1 MEATFWIG
9 QAFSIL
15 AVIISFVSYQMKTSR
30 GILVALTLATLMSC
44 IAYAVLGRDGGLW
57 LNVVC
62 IIRNICYYFKDKR
75 FLSSKAV
82 PVVLAVVMGVMGALS
97 WEAYYSVFFVVG
109 LVLNTLAMGY
119 FGPQNLRKSILLT
132 SSLILIYNIGPILV
146 PIFTGTIFSGTPD
159 VVEQIGKIS
168 VGGVINESVSIASS
182 VIGLIRYRKT
192 VDGETGIKQQ
202 V

>member
-1 MEATFWIG
+1 MEITFWIG

-15 AVIISFVSYQMKTSR
+15 AVIISFISYQMKTSR
-30 GILVALTLATLMSC
+30 GILIALTLATLMSC

-62 IIRNICYYFKDKR
+62 IIRNICYYFKDKKI
-75 FLSSKAV
+75 LSSKLV
-82 PVVLAVVMGVMGALS
+82 PVVLAVIMGVMGALS

-146 PIFTGTIFSGTPD
+146 PIFTGTIFDGTPD
-159 VVEQIGKIS
+159 VVAQIGKIS

-192 VDGETGIKQQ
+192 KEAR
-202 V
+202 

>member
-192 VDGETGIKQQ
+192 VDGEVEIKQK

>member
-1 MEATFWIG
+1 MEVTFWIG

-15 AVIISFVSYQMKTSR
+15 AVIISFISYQMKTSR
-30 GILVALTLATLMSC
+30 GILIALTLATLMSC
-44 IAYAVLGRDGGLW
+44 IAYAILGRDGGLW

-62 IIRNICYYFKDKR
+62 IIRNICYYFKDKKI
-75 FLSSKAV
+75 LSSKLV
-82 PVVLAVVMGVMGALS
+82 PVVLAVIMGVMGALS

-159 VVEQIGKIS
+159 VVAEIGKIS

-182 VIGLIRYRKT
+182 IIGLIRFRKMG
-192 VDGETGIKQQ
+192 DETRQEAAKN
-202 V
+202 